1 MGRGFNLI
9 KNKMINNNKNKNA
22 KSIVFTICFNFQN
35 FKKQTRIHQI
45 SFPIVTHLFRRLFRL
60 PKISR

>member
-1 MGRGFNLI
+1 
-9 KNKMINNNKNKNA
+9 MINNNKNKNA